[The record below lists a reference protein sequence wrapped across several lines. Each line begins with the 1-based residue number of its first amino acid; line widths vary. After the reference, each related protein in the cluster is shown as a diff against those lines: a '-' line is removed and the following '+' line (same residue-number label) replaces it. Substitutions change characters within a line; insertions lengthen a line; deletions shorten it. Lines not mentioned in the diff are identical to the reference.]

1 VVEAGVGAEEG
12 PAGVDAMESSSI
24 FSDNLGGDIAQELT
38 LERRHGVEINDVGVF
53 ADIRVDELSMDD
65 SEV

>member
-53 ADIRVDELSMDD
+53 AEI
-65 SEV
+65 